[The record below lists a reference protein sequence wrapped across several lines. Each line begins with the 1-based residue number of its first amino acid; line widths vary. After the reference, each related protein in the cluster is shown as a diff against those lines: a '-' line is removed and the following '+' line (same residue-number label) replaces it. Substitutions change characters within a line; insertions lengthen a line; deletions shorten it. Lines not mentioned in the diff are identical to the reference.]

1 MRLFTIDKNE
11 KMIPYKKYDFKEL
24 YQEFDLE
31 VLLENNPE
39 YFFEDSKILI
49 IGRQVSTNLNT
60 FIDLLGIDSFG
71 NTVIIELKRDKTPRE
86 TIAQLLEYASFV
98 EKLDYSQLNDIFQD
112 YSGEESNLE
121 EYHQQY
127 FRFGTD
133 EKISYNKST
142 KLIIVAQEISKEIR
156 QTALFLREK
165 GLDIYCAS
173 FKYFKT
179 KNEEQIISLEF
190 IVGEEEFIR
199 KKVQTVSLPKINEK
213 QFLNSLDKNGKKVFE
228 RVFYFGKKNNLLCR
242 WGSKGFSL
250 NVGINNE
257 LVTLL
262 FGYPP
267 NSVFK
272 QSIYT
277 GFEMITKKV
286 NNSDE
291 IIDFYKTQIRNFG
304 YFKDAGSISKWI
316 INKSYSGE
324 EIKKF
329 LDIIEKIMLKIKEN
343 GLKGK
348 E

>member
-1 MRLFTIDKNE
+1 MRLFTIDKSG
-11 KMIPYKKYDFKEL
+11 KMILYKKHDFKEL
-24 YQEFDLE
+24 HQEFDLE

-49 IGRQVSTNLNT
+49 IGRQVTTNLNT
-60 FIDLLGIDSFG
+60 FIDLLGIDSSG
-71 NTVIIELKRDKTPRE
+71 NTVVIELKRDKTPRE
-86 TIAQLLEYASFV
+86 TLAQLLEYASFI

-112 YSGEESNLE
+112 YSGEESTLE

-127 FRFGTD
+127 FKSGVDGKVSF
-133 EKISYNKST
+133 NKST
-142 KLIIVAQEISKEIR
+142 ILIIVAQEISKEIR
-156 QTALFLREK
+156 QTALFLRKK

-199 KKVQTVSLPKINEK
+199 KKVKTTSLPKINEK
-213 QFLNSLDKNGKKVFE
+213 QFINSLNKNGKKIFE
-228 RVFYFGKKNNLLCR
+228 KIFNFKKKNNLICR

-250 NVGINNE
+250 NIGINNE
-257 LVTLL
+257 NVTLL

-277 GFEMITKKV
+277 GYEMISKKV
-286 NNSDE
+286 NNSEE
-291 IIDFYKTQIRNFG
+291 IIDFYKTQIKDFG

-316 INKSYSGE
+316 INKSYSE
-324 EIKKF
+324 DEINKF
-329 LDIIEKIMLKIKEN
+329 LNILEEVIIKIKEN
-343 GLKGK
+343 GLK
-348 E
+348 

>member
-1 MRLFTIDKNE
+1 MRLFTIDKNG
-11 KMIPYKKYDFKEL
+11 KMIPYKRRDFKEL
-24 YQEFDLE
+24 HQEFDLE
-31 VLLENNPE
+31 ILLENNPE

-49 IGRQVSTNLNT
+49 IGRQVTTNLNT
-60 FIDLLGIDSFG
+60 FIDLLGIDNLG
-71 NTVIIELKRDKTPRE
+71 NTVVIELKRDKTPRE
-86 TIAQLLEYASFV
+86 TLAQLLEYASFI

-112 YSGEESNLE
+112 YSGEESSLE

-127 FRFGTD
+127 FKSDVD
-133 EKISYNKST
+133 EKVSFNKST

-199 KKVQTVSLPKINEK
+199 KKVKTTSLPKINEK
-213 QFLNSLDKNGKKVFE
+213 EFINSLNKNGKKVFE
-228 RVFYFGKKNNLLCR
+228 EIFNFGKKNNLICR

-257 LVTLL
+257 NVTLL

-277 GFEMITKKV
+277 GYEMITKKV
-286 NNSDE
+286 NNSE
-291 IIDFYKTQIRNFG
+291 EVVDFYRTQIKRFG
-304 YFKDAGSISKWI
+304 YFQDAGSISKWMVDKLYSEDE
-316 INKSYSGE
+316 INKFINILE
-324 EIKKF
+324 KV
-329 LDIIEKIMLKIKEN
+329 IIKIKEN
-343 GLKGK
+343 GLK
-348 E
+348 

>member
-1 MRLFTIDKNE
+1 MRLFTIDKSG
-11 KMIPYKKYDFKEL
+11 KMILYKKHDFKEL
-24 YQEFDLE
+24 HQEFDLE

-49 IGRQVSTNLNT
+49 IGRQVTTNLNT
-60 FIDLLGIDSFG
+60 FIDLLGIDSSG
-71 NTVIIELKRDKTPRE
+71 NTVVIELKRDKTPRE
-86 TIAQLLEYASFV
+86 TLAQLLEYAFFI

-112 YSGEESNLE
+112 YSGEESTLE

-127 FRFGTD
+127 FKSGVDGKVSF
-133 EKISYNKST
+133 NKST

-156 QTALFLREK
+156 QTALFLRKK

-199 KKVQTVSLPKINEK
+199 KKVKTTSLPKINEK
-213 QFLNSLDKNGKKVFE
+213 QFINSLNKNGKKIFE
-228 RVFYFGKKNNLLCR
+228 KIFNFKKKNNLICR

-250 NVGINNE
+250 NIGINNE
-257 LVTLL
+257 NVTLL

-277 GFEMITKKV
+277 GFEMISKKV
-286 NNSDE
+286 NNSEE
-291 IIDFYKTQIRNFG
+291 IIDFYKTQIKDFG

-316 INKSYSGE
+316 INKSYSE
-324 EIKKF
+324 DEINKF
-329 LDIIEKIMLKIKEN
+329 LNILEEVIIKIKEN
-343 GLKGK
+343 GLK
-348 E
+348 

>member
-1 MRLFTIDKNE
+1 MRLFTIDKSG
-11 KMIPYKKYDFKEL
+11 KMILYKKHDFKEL
-24 YQEFDLE
+24 HQEFDLE

-49 IGRQVSTNLNT
+49 IGRQVTTNLNT
-60 FIDLLGIDSFG
+60 FIDLLGIDSSG
-71 NTVIIELKRDKTPRE
+71 NTVVIELKRDKTPRE
-86 TIAQLLEYASFV
+86 TLAQLLEYASFI

-112 YSGEESNLE
+112 YSGEESTLE

-127 FRFGTD
+127 FKSGVDGKVSF
-133 EKISYNKST
+133 NKST
-142 KLIIVAQEISKEIR
+142 ILIIVAQEISKEIR
-156 QTALFLREK
+156 QTALFLRKK

-199 KKVQTVSLPKINEK
+199 KKVKTTSLPKINEK
-213 QFLNSLDKNGKKVFE
+213 QFINSLNKNGKKIFE
-228 RVFYFGKKNNLLCR
+228 KIFNFKKKNNLICR

-250 NVGINNE
+250 NIGINNE
-257 LVTLL
+257 NVTLL

-277 GFEMITKKV
+277 GYEMISKKV
-286 NNSDE
+286 NNSEE
-291 IIDFYKTQIRNFG
+291 IIDFYKTQIKDFG

-316 INKSYSGE
+316 INKSYSE
-324 EIKKF
+324 DEINKF
-329 LDIIEKIMLKIKEN
+329 LNILEEVIIKIKEN
-343 GLKGK
+343 VLK
-348 E
+348 

>member
-1 MRLFTIDKNE
+1 MRLFTVNKNG

-39 YFFEDSKILI
+39 YFFEDSKILV
-49 IGRQVSTNLNT
+49 IGRQVTTNLNT
-60 FIDLLGIDSFG
+60 SIDLLGVDNIG
-71 NTVIIELKRDKTPRE
+71 NTVVIELKRDKTSRE

-127 FRFGTD
+127 FKSDVD

-179 KNEEQIISLEF
+179 KNGEEIISLEF
-190 IVGEEEFIR
+190 MVGEEEFIR
-199 KKVQTVSLPKINEK
+199 KKVQTVSWY
-213 QFLNSLDKNGKKVFE
+213 KK
-228 RVFYFGKKNNLLCR
+228 R
-242 WGSKGFSL
+242 
-250 NVGINNE
+250 
-257 LVTLL
+257 
-262 FGYPP
+262 
-267 NSVFK
+267 
-272 QSIYT
+272 
-277 GFEMITKKV
+277 
-286 NNSDE
+286 
-291 IIDFYKTQIRNFG
+291 
-304 YFKDAGSISKWI
+304 
-316 INKSYSGE
+316 KS
-324 EIKKF
+324 
-329 LDIIEKIMLKIKEN
+329 
-343 GLKGK
+343 
-348 E
+348 